1 MFSNHYNLV
10 FYLRKGIKTVMN
22 PSKEL
27 LNKSI
32 THFLQ
37 DTTLD
42 SHLPEILDAFQFLEL
57 KKNSFF
63 VEEGKICK
71 HFCFVESGI
80 LMHAIEVSGIEKT
93 TYLALKNTYTS
104 ALKSFKNQIPSR
116 KNIIAISPC
125 KLWVLSIEKFN
136 ALLKNNE
143 AFFQFYYHLI
153 ENQIFLIDDY
163 RIDLLTLTPEE
174 RYQKM
179 LQNEPNL
186 LQQVPLRYLA
196 SFLGISTR
204 SMSRIRKNSI

>member
-1 MFSNHYNLV
+1 
-10 FYLRKGIKTVMN
+10 MN

-27 LNKSI
+27 LKKSI
-32 THFLQ
+32 TTILK
-37 DTTLD
+37 DVILE
-42 SHLPEILDAFQFLEL
+42 SHLSEILNAFQFMEL

-63 VEEGKICK
+63 VEEGSVCK
-71 HFCFVESGI
+71 YFCFVESGI
-80 LMHAIEVSGIEKT
+80 LMHSIEVSGEEKT

-116 KNIIAISPC
+116 KNIKALSRC
-125 KLWVLSIEKFN
+125 RLWVLTYEKFQF
-136 ALLKNNE
+136 LLKNNE
-143 AFFQFYYHLI
+143 AFFRFYFNLI

-179 LQNEPNL
+179 LQNEPDL

-204 SMSRIRKNSI
+204 HMSRIRKNSI